1 MFLFRRAPSGPVP
14 QEQVTGWQRWQPGW
28 GGGIGWG
35 WRGGDCGP
43 DAHHPGARHW
53 AAGQQHRLQRQQVQ
67 PVPGCLV
74 KGTVAA
80 ACLSIP
86 HEDGDGE
93 GALESS
99 WPCVDFLG
107 SIWIVPFDRLTVFA
121 TQLSSA
127 FVCLLIPLTV
137 TAVFCFCLFVN
148 FFNCYS
154 FLLVFCFVC
163 LLAPFTVT
171 VSSVFCFLFFF
182 VNSFSCCSFC
192 SVFVFICLLTPLTV
206 TAFVCFFVL
215 FVC

>member
-67 PVPGCLV
+67 PIPGCLV
-74 KGTVAA
+74 KGTVAT

-86 HEDGDGE
+86 REDGDVE

-154 FLLVFCFVC
+154 FLLFLFVC

-171 VSSVFCFLFFF
+171 VFFF
-182 VNSFSCCSFC
+182 SFFLLFSF
-192 SVFVFICLLTPLTV
+192 LLTPLAV
-206 TAFVCFFVL
+206 TAFVLFLFL